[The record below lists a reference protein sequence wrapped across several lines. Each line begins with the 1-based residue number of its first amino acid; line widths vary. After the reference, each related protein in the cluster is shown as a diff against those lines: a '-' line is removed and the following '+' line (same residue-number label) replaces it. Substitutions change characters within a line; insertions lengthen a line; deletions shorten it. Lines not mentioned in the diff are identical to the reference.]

1 MGADNRNRKLAGV
14 LEVGLCHHP
23 VAFYVAGTS
32 ITAAHC
38 LTRNCKLPR
47 TMTEVKIF
55 FLFASATTF
64 LSTVL
69 ILSLPTPCVAE
80 KLAKAFAGFAISA
93 SLLSLF
99 YTVLSLYRPS
109 LFSMTLNRL
118 LFYRLWIPIG
128 VAAGSALVGI
138 MRFDRSQVSEP
149 TGPVDAF
156 VKSGIVL
163 KGLCFSAALS
173 FLTIEVGKLGHDAD
187 MRTFFV
193 QSGYPV
199 WFMYAVMAAE
209 ILGSLGLFLEATIV
223 PSASCLFLIMSGAV
237 FTHWRN
243 GDPLSDSTDA
253 LHLLILLA
261 CMDLLVLS
269 TRSSRFVRSH
279 PEQGIRDTI

>member
-1 MGADNRNRKLAGV
+1 
-14 LEVGLCHHP
+14 
-23 VAFYVAGTS
+23 
-32 ITAAHC
+32 
-38 LTRNCKLPR
+38 
-47 TMTEVKIF
+47 MTEVTIF

-69 ILSLPTPCVAE
+69 ILSVPSTRVAE

-93 SLLSLF
+93 SLLCLF
-99 YTVLSLYRPS
+99 YTVLTLYRPS

-128 VAAGSALVGI
+128 VAAGSAVVGI

-149 TGPVDAF
+149 TGAVDAF
-156 VKSGIVL
+156 IKSGVVL

-173 FLTIEVGKLGHDAD
+173 FLTIEAGKLGHDAD

-199 WFMYAVMAAE
+199 WFMYAVMVAE
-209 ILGSLGLFLEATIV
+209 ILGSLGLFLRATIV
-223 PSASCLFLIMSGAV
+223 PSASCLFLIMCGAV
-237 FTHWRN
+237 LTHWRN
-243 GDPLSDSTDA
+243 HDPLSDSTDA

-261 CMDLLVLS
+261 CIALLAFGDSVPPS
-269 TRSSRFVRSH
+269 IRSD
-279 PEQGIRDTI
+279 PEQRIQDPI